1 MLIIPGVPQRVSPA
15 DAKPSHTK
23 KDSEESFFVLIFK
36 PKILHQ

>member
-23 KDSEESFFVLIFK
+23 KDSEESFIIKLFGDFY
-36 PKILHQ
+36 